1 MNFSIKYSL
10 LFCLLF
16 QSIYSQDKLII
27 DDAFKSRVCT
37 HDLYYVLDTL
47 KKIEPKDIV
56 NNSEFKINKKSFF
69 GQRNLSIWYRL
80 KVKNVSKETKDLV
93 FSINAECFNNL
104 TIYRHENHQ
113 ILEIY
118 AIKDLKE
125 KDIAIS
131 TSITDNELVEYYF
144 KVDFTKST
152 YFPLKVFDKH
162 EFSDYKIQNQLE
174 LGFFYGI
181 SLIILLINVFFYVNT
196 RDKFYLYYSVLL
208 LSIILI
214 LAEIDGFF
222 ANTIFVKF
230 IDVFL
235 QLVLVVSLSLFTNE
249 AIGIKK
255 FYPRLIKF
263 IFLLIIL
270 NTIFYVIYTLSGYLL
285 WYSLGK
291 ILNTTILL
299 TYLLIG
305 FLLFNKHVYARFSV
319 IGYLILFISNI
330 LYILPFDFGIHYFDF
345 SNRYLKMSSLFEMT
359 VFLYAISYRNGVIKE
374 NLIENIK
381 KSDTFKKKSNEEIFE
396 SFVKKYDL
404 TLREKEIIN
413 YILLGKTNKE
423 ISEKLFI
430 QEVTVKYHISNIFRK
445 LDVKKRTEI
454 TPMFLQFKLSL
465 EK

>member
-1 MNFSIKYSL
+1 MNYSIKYSL

-27 DDAFKSRVCT
+27 DGEFKSKVCT
-37 HDLYYVLDTL
+37 QDLYYVLDTL
-47 KKIEPKDIV
+47 KNLEHKDIV
-56 NNSEFKINKKSFF
+56 NNSGFKINEKSFF
-69 GQRNLSIWYRL
+69 GQTNLSIWYRL
-80 KVKNVSKETKDLV
+80 KVKNVVNETKDLV

-104 TIYRHENHQ
+104 KIYRYANYQIHEV
-113 ILEIY
+113 Y
-118 AIKDLKE
+118 SIKDLKE
-125 KDIAIS
+125 KDIAIY
-131 TSITDNELVEYYF
+131 TSITNNELVEYYF

-162 EFSDYKIQNQLE
+162 EFSNYKIQNQLE

-249 AIGIKK
+249 AIGVKK

-270 NTIFYVIYTLSGYLL
+270 NIIFYIIYALNDYLL
-285 WYSLGK
+285 WYTLGK
-291 ILNTTILL
+291 ILNTSILMM
-299 TYLLIG
+299 YLSIG
-305 FLLFNKHVYARFSV
+305 FLLFNKNIYARFSV
-319 IGYLILFISNI
+319 IGYLTLFISNI
-330 LYILPFDFGIHYFDF
+330 LYILPFDFGFFYFDF
-345 SNRYLKMSSLFEMT
+345 TNRYLKMSSLFEMT
-359 VFLYAISYRNGVIKE
+359 VFLYAISYRNGVIKDTLTD
-374 NLIENIK
+374 NLKKSDISIK
-381 KSDTFKKKSNEEIFE
+381 KSNDEILENFINE
-396 SFVKKYDL
+396 YGL
-404 TLREKEIIN
+404 TLRETEIVN

-445 LDVKKRTEI
+445 LDIKKRTELP
-454 TPMFLQFKLSL
+454 PMFLKFKSGQVI
-465 EK
+465 